1 MPLIR
6 TNGGLSKR
14 DRGKQAGVD
23 HLLYFCA
30 NRCRTASPRKEER
43 APEEREDDV
52 RELKGVKQETC
63 QRANGSEERK
73 DCGRNREKDI
83 RQKEPRGEGGGMKR
97 GERYTKLQQR
107 HWSRRKRVNEWVSE
121 RVRVRQRLSH
131 FS

>member
-83 RQKEPRGEGGGMKR
+83 RQKEPGEGGAWK
-97 GERYTKLQQR
+97 GEKDTQNSSKGIGVGG
-107 HWSRRKRVNEWVSE
+107 KE
-121 RVRVRQRLSH
+121 
-131 FS
+131 